1 MKSSN
6 RYRLIPASVS
16 FLAAF
21 SSLSFANSYQVQIDL
36 DGFHSDAD
44 LGAQQETY
52 RLRNTFYFKTIETA
66 QAIYQEAAFL
76 NKASSIA
83 LSVANNEETLSSIDD
98 SCCAWG
104 VDGKYIL
111 SERFIFQAAYN
122 SNSING
128 VDETNLG
135 LGAGF
140 YINDT
145 TSFVVGFTQKD
156 IDDAEKDFNTTS
168 ISLKSVIDVD
178 GEKTAVGDLTASV
191 SENVGANTV
200 IELDG
205 SMDYYFTPRF
215 SLGGRFVASLPNNG
229 NDTNTY
235 GIQGRYFIAD
245 SFSVGASFATTIF
258 QEEDDTASIDNT
270 DTFTLTLT
278 GRL

>member
-6 RYRLIPASVS
+6 RYWLIPAYVS
-16 FLAAF
+16 LLAAF
-21 SSLSFANSYQVQIDL
+21 SSLSFADSYKVQIDL
-36 DGFHSDAD
+36 DGLHSDAD

-52 RLRNTFYFKTIETA
+52 RLRNTFYFKTIDTA

-76 NKASSIA
+76 NKASSIS

-156 IDDAEKDFNTTS
+156 IDDADKDFNTTS

-235 GIQGRYFIAD
+235 GIQARYFIAD

-270 DTFTLTLT
+270 DTFTLMLT

>member
-215 SLGGRFVASLPNNG
+215 SLGGRFAASLPNNG

>member
-6 RYRLIPASVS
+6 RYWLIPAYISL
-16 FLAAF
+16 LAAF
-21 SSLSFANSYQVQIDL
+21 SSLSFADSYKVQIDL
-36 DGFHSDAD
+36 DGLHSDAD

-52 RLRNTFYFKTIETA
+52 RLRNTFYFKTIDTA

-76 NKASSIA
+76 NKASSIS

-98 SCCAWG
+98 SCCAWS

-156 IDDAEKDFNTTS
+156 IDDADKDFNTTS

-191 SENVGANTV
+191 TENVGANTV

-215 SLGGRFVASLPNNG
+215 SLGGRFAASLPNNG

-235 GIQGRYFIAD
+235 GIQARYFIAD

-258 QEEDDTASIDNT
+258 QEEEDTASIDNT

>member
-6 RYRLIPASVS
+6 RYWLVPAYVS
-16 FLAAF
+16 LLAAF
-21 SSLSFANSYQVQIDL
+21 SSLSFADSYKVQIDL
-36 DGFHSDAD
+36 DGLHSDAD

-52 RLRNTFYFKTIETA
+52 RLRNTFYFKTIDTA

-76 NKASSIA
+76 NKASSIS

-98 SCCAWG
+98 SCCAWS

-156 IDDAEKDFNTTS
+156 IDDADKDFNTTS

-215 SLGGRFVASLPNNG
+215 SLGGRFAASLPNNG

-235 GIQGRYFIAD
+235 GIQARYFIAD

-258 QEEDDTASIDNT
+258 QEEEDTASIDNT

>member
-6 RYRLIPASVS
+6 RYWLIPAYVS
-16 FLAAF
+16 LLAAF
-21 SSLSFANSYQVQIDL
+21 SSLSFADSYKVQIDL
-36 DGFHSDAD
+36 DGLHSDAD

-52 RLRNTFYFKTIETA
+52 RLRNTFYFKTIDTA

-76 NKASSIA
+76 NKASSIS

-98 SCCAWG
+98 SCCAWS

-156 IDDAEKDFNTTS
+156 IDDADKDFNTTS

-215 SLGGRFVASLPNNG
+215 SLGGRF
-229 NDTNTY
+229 
-235 GIQGRYFIAD
+235 
-245 SFSVGASFATTIF
+245 
-258 QEEDDTASIDNT
+258 ASIIT
-270 DTFTLTLT
+270 QQ
-278 GRL
+278 R

>member
-1 MKSSN
+1 MKSSK

-21 SSLSFANSYQVQIDL
+21 SSLSFADSYQVQIDL

-156 IDDAEKDFNTTS
+156 IDDADKDFNTTS

-235 GIQGRYFIAD
+235 GIQARYFIAD

-258 QEEDDTASIDNT
+258 QEEDDAASIDNT
-270 DTFTLTLT
+270 DTFTLMLT

>member
-6 RYRLIPASVS
+6 RYWLIPAYVS
-16 FLAAF
+16 LLAAF
-21 SSLSFANSYQVQIDL
+21 SSLSFADSYKVQIDL
-36 DGFHSDAD
+36 DGLHSDAD

-52 RLRNTFYFKTIETA
+52 RLRNTFYFKTIDTA

-76 NKASSIA
+76 NKASSIS

-98 SCCAWG
+98 SCCAWS

-122 SNSING
+122 SNSVNG

-156 IDDAEKDFNTTS
+156 IDDADKDFNTTS

-191 SENVGANTV
+191 TENVGANTV

-215 SLGGRFVASLPNNG
+215 SLGGRFAASLPNNG

-235 GIQGRYFIAD
+235 GIQARYFIAD

-258 QEEDDTASIDNT
+258 QEEEDTASIDNT

>member
-21 SSLSFANSYQVQIDL
+21 SSLSFADSYQVQIDL

-191 SENVGANTV
+191 SGNVGANTV

-215 SLGGRFVASLPNNG
+215 SLGGRFAASLPNNG

-235 GIQGRYFIAD
+235 GIQARYFIAD

>member
-21 SSLSFANSYQVQIDL
+21 SSLSFADSYQVQIDL

-128 VDETNLG
+128 VDETNL
-135 LGAGF
+135 
-140 YINDT
+140 
-145 TSFVVGFTQKD
+145 
-156 IDDAEKDFNTTS
+156 
-168 ISLKSVIDVD
+168 
-178 GEKTAVGDLTASV
+178 
-191 SENVGANTV
+191 
-200 IELDG
+200 
-205 SMDYYFTPRF
+205 
-215 SLGGRFVASLPNNG
+215 
-229 NDTNTY
+229 
-235 GIQGRYFIAD
+235 
-245 SFSVGASFATTIF
+245 
-258 QEEDDTASIDNT
+258 
-270 DTFTLTLT
+270 
-278 GRL
+278 

>member
-6 RYRLIPASVS
+6 RYWLIPASVS
-16 FLAAF
+16 LLTAF
-21 SSLSFANSYQVQIDL
+21 SSLSFADSYTVQIDL
-36 DGFHSDAD
+36 DALHSDAD
-44 LGAQQETY
+44 SGAQQETY
-52 RLRNTFYFKTIETA
+52 RLRNTFYFKTIDAA
-66 QAIYQEAAFL
+66 QTIYQEAAFL
-76 NKASSIA
+76 NKASSIS
-83 LSVANNEETLSSIDD
+83 LSVANNEETVSSVDD

-128 VDETNLG
+128 VDETDLG

-145 TSFVVGFTQKD
+145 TSFVVGFAQKD
-156 IDDAEKDFNTTS
+156 SDDADKDFNTTS
-168 ISLKSVIDVD
+168 VSLKSVIDID

-200 IELDG
+200 IELDC

-215 SLGGRFVASLPNNG
+215 SLGGRFAASLPNNG
-229 NDTNTY
+229 NDANTY
-235 GIQGRYFIAD
+235 GLQARYFLAD
-245 SFSVGASFATTIF
+245 SFAVGASFATTIF
-258 QEEDDTASIDNT
+258 QEEEDTDSIDNT

>member
-21 SSLSFANSYQVQIDL
+21 SSLSFADSYQVQIDL

-215 SLGGRFVASLPNNG
+215 SLGGRFAASLPNNG
-229 NDTNTY
+229 TDTNTY

>member
-6 RYRLIPASVS
+6 RYWLIPASVS
-16 FLAAF
+16 LLTAF
-21 SSLSFANSYQVQIDL
+21 SSLSFADSYTVQIDL
-36 DGFHSDAD
+36 DALHSDAD
-44 LGAQQETY
+44 SGAQQETY
-52 RLRNTFYFKTIETA
+52 RLRNTFYFKTIDAA
-66 QAIYQEAAFL
+66 QTIYQEAAFL
-76 NKASSIA
+76 NKASSIS
-83 LSVANNEETLSSIDD
+83 LSVANNEETVSSVDD

-128 VDETNLG
+128 VDETDLG

-145 TSFVVGFTQKD
+145 TSFVVGFAQKD
-156 IDDAEKDFNTTS
+156 IDDADKDFNTTS
-168 ISLKSVIDVD
+168 VSLKSVIDID

-200 IELDG
+200 IELDC

-215 SLGGRFVASLPNNG
+215 SLGGRFAASLPNNG
-229 NDTNTY
+229 NDANTY
-235 GIQGRYFIAD
+235 GLQARYFLAD
-245 SFSVGASFATTIF
+245 SFAVGASFATTIF
-258 QEEDDTASIDNT
+258 QEEEDTDSIDNT

>member
-215 SLGGRFVASLPNNG
+215 SLGGRFAASLPNNG

-235 GIQGRYFIAD
+235 GIQARYFIAD

>member
-6 RYRLIPASVS
+6 RYWLIPASVS
-16 FLAAF
+16 LLTAF
-21 SSLSFANSYQVQIDL
+21 SSLSFADSYTVQIDL
-36 DGFHSDAD
+36 DALHSDAD
-44 LGAQQETY
+44 SGAQQETY
-52 RLRNTFYFKTIETA
+52 RLRNTFYFKTIDAA
-66 QAIYQEAAFL
+66 QTIYQEAAFL
-76 NKASSIA
+76 NKASSIS
-83 LSVANNEETLSSIDD
+83 LSVANNEETVSSVDD

-128 VDETNLG
+128 VDETDLG

-145 TSFVVGFTQKD
+145 TSFVVGFAQKD
-156 IDDAEKDFNTTS
+156 IDDADKDFNTTS
-168 ISLKSVIDVD
+168 VSLKSVIDID

-191 SENVGANTV
+191 SEKVGANTV
-200 IELDG
+200 IELDC

-215 SLGGRFVASLPNNG
+215 SLGGRFAASLPNNG
-229 NDTNTY
+229 NDANTY
-235 GIQGRYFIAD
+235 GLQARYFLAD
-245 SFSVGASFATTIF
+245 SFAVGASFATTIF
-258 QEEDDTASIDNT
+258 QEEEDTDSIDNT

>member
-21 SSLSFANSYQVQIDL
+21 SSLSFADSYQVQIDL

-215 SLGGRFVASLPNNG
+215 SLGGRFAASLPNNG

-235 GIQGRYFIAD
+235 GIQARYFIAD

>member
-21 SSLSFANSYQVQIDL
+21 SSLSFADSYQVQIDL

-145 TSFVVGFTQKD
+145 TSFVVGFTQKN

-215 SLGGRFVASLPNNG
+215 SLGGRFAASLPNNG

-235 GIQGRYFIAD
+235 GIQARYFIAD

>member
-21 SSLSFANSYQVQIDL
+21 SSLSFADSYQVQIDL

-215 SLGGRFVASLPNNG
+215 SLGGRFAASLTNNG

-235 GIQGRYFIAD
+235 GIQARYFIAD

>member
-21 SSLSFANSYQVQIDL
+21 SSLSFADSYQVQIDL

-205 SMDYYFTPRF
+205 SMDYYLRRD
-215 SLGGRFVASLPNNG
+215 LA
-229 NDTNTY
+229 
-235 GIQGRYFIAD
+235 
-245 SFSVGASFATTIF
+245 
-258 QEEDDTASIDNT
+258 
-270 DTFTLTLT
+270 
-278 GRL
+278 

>member
-21 SSLSFANSYQVQIDL
+21 SSLSFADSYQVQIDL

-156 IDDAEKDFNTTS
+156 IDDADKDFNTTS

-215 SLGGRFVASLPNNG
+215 SLGGRFAASLPNNG